1 MEVSTLPSDR
11 RLVALRAVAL
21 VKDYPARGGGPPVRA
36 VAGVS
41 FELESGRTLGI
52 VGESGC
58 GKSTLGRL
66 LVGLELPSAGA
77 LEIGGTLRSRLGG
90 RELARRV
97 QLVFQ
102 DPYSS
107 LNPRR
112 TVGGAIGEALRVHGL
127 ARGRGEER
135 RRVRELLET
144 VALPAGAAA
153 RYPNELSGGQAQRVG
168 IARAL
173 VPEPRILVLDE
184 PTSALDVSVRA
195 EIINLLVGLRERLGL
210 SYVFISHDLAM
221 VRHVSDRVA
230 VMYLGRFVELGPWLP
245 VLSAPLH
252 PYTILLRAAV
262 PEPDP
267 PLESARRV
275 PVVRGEVPSAARPPS
290 GCVFHTRCPLAE
302 EVCLSTVP
310 DLAELRPAHLAAC
323 HVAARRVR
331 GGEPRVSQALE
342 ADAVA
347 ALAD

>member
-1 MEVSTLPSDR
+1 MEVTPFPSD
-11 RLVALRAVAL
+11 LPLLALRAVAL
-21 VKDYPARGGGPPVRA
+21 IKDYPARAGGPPVRA

-58 GKSTLGRL
+58 GKSTLGRM
-66 LVGLELPSAGA
+66 LVGLELPSAGS
-77 LEIGGTLRSRLGG
+77 LEIGGTPRSRLGG

-112 TVGGAIGEALRVHGL
+112 TVGSALGEVLRVHGL
-127 ARGRGEER
+127 ARDRREER
-135 RRVRELLET
+135 RRVRQLLET
-144 VALPAGAAA
+144 VALPAAAAA

-173 VPEPRILVLDE
+173 APEPRILVLDE

-195 EIINLLVGLRERLGL
+195 EIISLLVGLRERLGL

-230 VMYLGRFVELGPWLP
+230 VMYLGGFVELGPWLP

-267 PLESARRV
+267 RLESERRV
-275 PVVRGEVPSAARPPS
+275 PIVRGEVPSAARPPA
-290 GCVFHTRCPLAE
+290 GCVFHPRCPLAE
-302 EVCLSTVP
+302 EVCLTTVP

-323 HVAARRVR
+323 HVAARRVM
-331 GGEPRVSQALE
+331 GGEARVSQALE

>member
-1 MEVSTLPSDR
+1 MDL
-11 RLVALRAVAL
+11 ALRAVEL
-21 VKDYPARGGGPPVRA
+21 LKDYPARGGGPPLRA

-41 FELESGRTLGI
+41 FELEAGRTLGI

-66 LVGLELPSAGA
+66 LVGLEAPSAGR
-77 LEIGGTLRSRLGG
+77 LEIGGTPRSRLGG
-90 RELARRV
+90 LELARRV

-112 TVGGAIGEALRVHGL
+112 TVGGAIGEVLRVHGL
-127 ARGRGEER
+127 ARDRREER
-135 RRVRELLET
+135 RRVREILET
-144 VALPAGAAA
+144 VALPAAAA
-153 RYPNELSGGQAQRVG
+153 PRYPNELSGGQAQRVG

-173 VPEPRILVLDE
+173 APEPRILVLDE

-195 EIINLLVGLRERLGL
+195 EIVNLLVGLRERLGL

-221 VRHVSDRVA
+221 VRQVSDRVA

-245 VLSAPLH
+245 VLSTPLH
-252 PYTILLRAAV
+252 PYTIMLRAAV

-267 PLESARRV
+267 VLESERRV
-275 PVVRGEVPSAARPPS
+275 AVLRGEVPSAARPPA

-302 EVCLSTVP
+302 EVCRAAVP
-310 DLAELRPAHLAAC
+310 DLAELTPAHRVAC

-331 GGEPRVSQALE
+331 AGERRVSQALE
-342 ADAVA
+342 ADAVSALGDGA
-347 ALAD
+347 APRND